1 MKVMSEKKQK
11 MTIADIARLAEVD
24 KAVVSKII
32 NNAKVIPASR
42 EKIERVRKI
51 IALYEY
57 TPSSSARSLV
67 TRHTRQILFLLS
79 DTTTQGIANEC
90 FAQSLSGVI
99 HACRQKGY
107 LCQIETSDFS
117 RIDNF
122 MLPENLR
129 CRSVDGCI
137 LTGGFAPE
145 ALRGIAAAGTPVV
158 LIGGEP
164 LSEELPV
171 ISRSSTRDYPELLDY
186 CRNKGHRRLWCLR
199 GRNAGKY
206 DDYMKKHPEM
216 EIKLIDCGHF
226 DRQDEFYFGEKWA
239 ELFCSLRENERP
251 TLIFGTHQFCAAFAS
266 VTAKA
271 GLRIPEDFSMIS
283 GEDTALTR
291 YQASPLTAFAPDF
304 FESGVRAVEL
314 LCGII
319 EKKISHAEAL
329 KMAVE
334 HPIET
339 RFTERGSV
347 RDLNKNLTK
356 TTDLRERVL

>member
-1 MKVMSEKKQK
+1 
-11 MTIADIARLAEVD
+11 
-24 KAVVSKII
+24 
-32 NNAKVIPASR
+32 
-42 EKIERVRKI
+42 
-51 IALYEY
+51 
-57 TPSSSARSLV
+57 
-67 TRHTRQILFLLS
+67 
-79 DTTTQGIANEC
+79 
-90 FAQSLSGVI
+90 
-99 HACRQKGY
+99 
-107 LCQIETSDFS
+107 
-117 RIDNF
+117 

-158 LIGGEP
+158 LIGGDP
-164 LSEELPV
+164 LAEELPV
-171 ISRSSTRDYPELLDY
+171 ISRSSARDYPELLDY

-199 GRNAGKY
+199 GAGRNTGKY
-206 DDYMKKHPEM
+206 GDYMKDHPEM
-216 EIKLIDCGHF
+216 EIRLIDGSHL

-239 ELFCSLRENERP
+239 ELFCSLSENERP
-251 TLIFGTHQFCAAFAS
+251 TLIFGTYQFCAAFAS

-283 GEDTALTR
+283 GEDTALIR

-319 EKKISHAEAL
+319 EKKITHAEAV

-334 HPIET
+334 HPMET
-339 RFTERGSV
+339 HFTERGSV
-347 RDLNKNLTK
+347 KDINKNLTK
-356 TTDLRERVL
+356 TTDLREKVL